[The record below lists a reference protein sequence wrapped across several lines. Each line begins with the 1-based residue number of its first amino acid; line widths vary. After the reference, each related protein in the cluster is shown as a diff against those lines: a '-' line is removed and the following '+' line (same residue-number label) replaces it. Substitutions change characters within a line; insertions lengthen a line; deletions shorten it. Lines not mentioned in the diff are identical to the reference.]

1 MKPKVWRL
9 SFGFIAALLLA
20 GCVNVY
26 TGKAWPCSRIDEVQ
40 GLPEELLE
48 MKAKGIYPKART
60 YIVDS
65 DAKCAAD
72 QER

>member
-1 MKPKVWRL
+1 MKWL
-9 SFGFIAALLLA
+9 ALLPLLVLT

-26 TGKAWPCSRIDEVQ
+26 AGQAWPCSRIDEVE
-40 GLPEELLE
+40 GLPEELLD

-72 QER
+72 RLR